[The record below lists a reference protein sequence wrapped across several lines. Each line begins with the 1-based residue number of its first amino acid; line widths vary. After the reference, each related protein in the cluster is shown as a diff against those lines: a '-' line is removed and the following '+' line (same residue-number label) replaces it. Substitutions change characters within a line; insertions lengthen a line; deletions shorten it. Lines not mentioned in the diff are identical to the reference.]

1 MFKKVILFIL
11 LIAIVVGGAIA
22 YTFYQRVYAINSN
35 IIESKSLYIKT
46 GTGYDALLTQLI
58 AEDIIVKKNTFDWVA
73 KKMNLPNK
81 VNAGHYIIE
90 PNLDNRALVSHL
102 RSGKQEPVKLVF
114 NVERSIADLAGTVA
128 PQIEADSLS
137 ILNYIMDSTFLQANQ
152 LDSNSIMTAF
162 IPNTYEFYW
171 NTNAK
176 QFTNKMLKAS
186 NQFWNKDRKAK
197 AEKLGLN
204 TKEVIAIASIVQQES
219 NKQDEM
225 PDIAGVYLNRVEKG
239 WKLQADPTV
248 KFAMGDFS
256 IRRILNKHLK
266 YDNPYN
272 TYMYEGIPPGPI
284 CMPEPTTIDAVLNA
298 NEHDYMYFCAKD
310 DFSGYHALAKT
321 LKQHNIN
328 ARNYQKALNRK
339 KIFK

>member
-1 MFKKVILFIL
+1 MFKKIFLLVL
-11 LIAIVVGGAIA
+11 LIATVVGGIIA
-22 YTFYQRVYAINSN
+22 YTFYQRIYSSNSG
-35 IIESKSLYIKT
+35 ISEDQSLYITT
-46 GTGYDALLTQLI
+46 GTDYETLLNQLVK
-58 AEDIIVKKNTFDWVA
+58 EKIIKKKNSFDWVA

-81 VNAGHYIIE
+81 VLPGHYIIKPE
-90 PNLDNRALVSHL
+90 LTNRALATQL
-102 RSGKQEPVKLVF
+102 RSGNQTPVKMVF

-137 ILNYIMDSTFLQANQ
+137 ILNYIMDTTFMQNHK
-152 LDSNSIMTAF
+152 LDTNSIMTVF

-171 NTNAK
+171 NTSAEK
-176 QFTNKMLKAS
+176 FAEKMISAS
-186 NQFWNKDRKAK
+186 KQFWNKDRLAK
-197 AEKLGLN
+197 ANDLSLSPN
-204 TKEVIAIASIVQQES
+204 EVIAVASIVQQES

-225 PDIAGVYLNRVEKG
+225 QDIAGVYLNRVEKG

-248 KFAMGDFS
+248 KFAMGDFAL
-256 IRRILNKHLK
+256 RRILNKHLK
-266 YDNPYN
+266 FDNPYN

-321 LKQHNIN
+321 LKEHNRN